1 MDDPIQLLQ
10 KIADNTSRNDSW
22 WIALISGCAVI
33 LGAGITALFAY
44 LVGMRTQQ
52 TDEKRLRAE
61 VITRERLRW
70 LQDIR
75 QRLSH
80 FYAQLD
86 MQYTFL
92 KRPIPMGETI
102 EYQRALNEFSTQII
116 EQCNFMTLMLNP
128 KKPHQAILR
137 KALHEAIG
145 FLKECTMLKNSG
157 SVKFDDQHYTE
168 IKQTAFDS
176 LVEIGLETWRKIKLL
191 E

>member
-1 MDDPIQLLQ
+1 MGDPIQLLQ
-10 KIADNTSRNDSW
+10 KIADNTSRNESW
-22 WIALISGCAVI
+22 WIALISGCSVI

-52 TDEKRLRAE
+52 TEEKRLRAE

-86 MQYTFL
+86 TQYTFL
-92 KRPIPMGETI
+92 KQPIPTGEI
-102 EYQRALNEFSTQII
+102 VEYRKTLNEFSTQIN

-128 KKPHQAILR
+128 KKPHQATLR

-145 FLKECTMLKNSG
+145 FLKECTVLKNSG
-157 SVKFDDQHYTE
+157 SVIFDNKRYTE
-168 IKQTAFDS
+168 IKQTAFDP
-176 LVEIGLETWRKIKLL
+176 LVEIGLETWRKVKLL